1 MKREMEK
8 LETAYNSAMDD
19 TDPELV
25 KKAMEIHKSN
35 LTIEEKTEAIWD
47 LFQERRKKDKER
59 RLLKLNAGSPP
70 K

>member
-1 MKREMEK
+1 
-8 LETAYNSAMDD
+8 
-19 TDPELV
+19 V